1 MNLVSEGKW
10 LLGNHSRSCLVWSF
24 LSYMDTCL
32 IYVYFE
38 VLGYVYSSLHDYCHI
53 PCSPSNN
60 NDLLQCTIKLEQCY
74 NNCNLVKLHVTLIP
88 KLLGSHDIDNLHK

>member
-1 MNLVSEGKW
+1 MNLVSGGKW

-38 VLGYVYSSLHDYCHI
+38 VLGYVCTVLYMITVTYPVLLATTMIYFSAPSSWNSVI
-53 PCSPSNN
+53 
-60 NDLLQCTIKLEQCY
+60 T
-74 NNCNLVKLHVTLIP
+74 TAT
-88 KLLGSHDIDNLHK
+88 